1 MFLTNV
7 SFPINM
13 VESIE
18 SAIDKMDVSKFHYK
32 MLLLSAAGVFLDGY
46 DLFII
51 SVVLL
56 FLKPLWIYTLPP
68 YEQSIALGLVASSA
82 LMGMFVGAL
91 TLGHYTDRMGRK
103 TMYVIDLIFFVVFAG
118 ISALSQN
125 IWELILFRFLLGIG
139 IGADYPISST
149 YISEFAPAS
158 KRGKFISS
166 TFTFWG
172 IGALTAAI
180 VGYILAQLGPDSWRY
195 MLLSGVIPAVVVIL
209 LRTKM
214 PESPRWLISQGKVKE
229 AVNVLKSLNADVDEN
244 KILKVKR
251 EKTRIKDLL
260 SPIYIRRT
268 LFAWIPWFFMDIA
281 VYGIGI
287 FQPTILRAMG
297 FKTDIDAILGTAI
310 LDLFGVIG
318 FIVAILLIDRV
329 GRLKLQIIGFLGM
342 GLSLLFLGFITP
354 VEPLI
359 LIILFA
365 IFQLSENSGP
375 NTTTWVIATELFP
388 TRLRATAQGSSA
400 AISRLGAITGVFLLP
415 LLQTLFGLSVT
426 LFFVS
431 LAAFAGLIVTI
442 LLGEETRALSLEEA
456 STVFREF
463 SNYIKQ
469 LSTNVKTA
477 ATAFYEMVIDFDK
490 REEKQKFIKDLE
502 HLNDKIVSD
511 IFSKLNRKF
520 PSPIDTLDLVSIIK
534 GLDNIIDAIESASKK
549 IIIYGINESTCE
561 LVALAEINLK
571 AVSQLYDA
579 LNEILAIRLGEYGE
593 ILEKCEDIHR
603 LENYADDIVDNVL
616 REIVKKNDTNEL
628 IKFKEIYE
636 SCEKITDMCDDVA
649 DIIRSLIIKYS

>member
-18 SAIDKMDVSKFHYK
+18 SAIDKMEVSIFHYK

-56 FLKPLWIYTLPP
+56 FVKPLWVYTLPP
-68 YEQSIALGLVASSA
+68 LEQSIALGLVASSA

-172 IGALTAAI
+172 IGAFTAAI

-195 MLLSGVIPAVVVIL
+195 MLLSGVIPAIVVIL

-214 PESPRWLISQGKVKE
+214 PESPRWLISQGKIKE
-229 AVNVLKSLNADVDEN
+229 AINVLKSLNANVDEN

-287 FQPTILRAMG
+287 FQPTILRVMG

-318 FIVAILLIDRV
+318 FIIAILLIDRV
-329 GRLKLQIIGFLGM
+329 GRLKLQILGFLGM
-342 GLSLLFLGFITP
+342 GLSLLILGLINP

-359 LIILFA
+359 LILLFA

-415 LLQTLFGLSVT
+415 LLQSLFGLSIT

-431 LAAFAGLIVTI
+431 LAAFAGLTVTI

-469 LSTNVKTA
+469 LGTNVKSA
-477 ATAFYEMVIDFDK
+477 ATAFYEMVIEFDN
-490 REEKQKFIKDLE
+490 REEKQKYIKELE

-534 GLDNIIDAIESASKK
+534 GLDNIIDAIEAASKK
-549 IIIYGINESTCE
+549 IIIYGIKESTSE

-579 LNEILAIRLGEYGE
+579 LNEILAIRLGEYGD
-593 ILEKCEDIHR
+593 ILERCEDIHK

-616 REIVKKNDTNEL
+616 REIVKKNDTNAL

>member
-1 MFLTNV
+1 MFLTDV
-7 SFPINM
+7 SFSKIM
-13 VESIE
+13 EGSIE
-18 SAIDKMDVSKFHYK
+18 SSIDKMKVTKFHYK

-51 SVVLL
+51 SIVLL
-56 FLKPLWIYTLPP
+56 FVEPLWVYTLPLLS
-68 YEQSIALGLVASSA
+68 QSIATGLLAASA

-91 TLGHYTDRMGRK
+91 TLGHYTDKMGRK

-118 ISALSQN
+118 LSAFSQN

-149 YISEFAPAS
+149 YISEFAPANA
-158 KRGKFISS
+158 RGKLISS

-172 IGALTAAI
+172 IGALTAAL
-180 VGYILAQLGPDSWRY
+180 VGYILAPLGPDSWRY
-195 MLLSGVIPAVVVIL
+195 MLLSGVVPAVIVIL
-209 LRTKM
+209 LRTRM

-229 AVNVLKSLNADVDEN
+229 AVQVLKSLNADVNEN
-244 KILKVKR
+244 AIEKVKK
-251 EKTRIKDLL
+251 EKTKIKDLL

-281 VYGIGI
+281 VYGIGM
-287 FQPTILRAMG
+287 FQPTILKSLG
-297 FKTDIDAILGTAI
+297 FKTNLDAIVGTAI
-310 LDLFGVIG
+310 LDSFGVLG
-318 FIVAILLIDRV
+318 FILAIMFIDKV
-329 GRLKLQIIGFLGM
+329 GRLKLQVIGFLGM
-342 GLSLLFLGFITP
+342 ALSLLVLGFISPIGST
-354 VEPLI
+354 VL
-359 LIILFA
+359 LILFA
-365 IFQLSENSGP
+365 IFQLSENAGP

-400 AISRLGAITGVFLLP
+400 AISRLGAITGVFFLP
-415 LLQTLFGLSVT
+415 IIKDLFGLNVT
-426 LFFVS
+426 MIFVS
-431 LAAFAGLIVTI
+431 MAAFAGLLIT
-442 LLGEETRALSLEEA
+442 LLIGEETRALSLEEA

-463 SNYIKQ
+463 SNYIKE
-469 LSTNVKTA
+469 LGTNVKNA
-477 ATAFYEMVIDFDK
+477 ATSFYEMVIKFEK
-490 REEKQKFIKDLE
+490 REEKQKEIKDLE

-520 PSPIDTLDLVSIIK
+520 PSPIDTLDLVAIIK
-534 GLDNIIDAIESASKK
+534 GLDNIIDTIESASKK
-549 IIIYGINESTCE
+549 IVIYSINESTTE

-571 AVSQLYDA
+571 AVTELYDA
-579 LNEILAIRLGEYGE
+579 LNEILAIRLGEYSE
-593 ILEKCEDIHR
+593 ILERCEDIHK

-616 REIVKKNDTNEL
+616 TEIVKKNDPNEL

>member
-56 FLKPLWIYTLPP
+56 FVKPLWIYTLPP

-195 MLLSGVIPAVVVIL
+195 MLFSGVIPAVVVIL
-209 LRTKM
+209 LRTRM

-229 AVNVLKSLNADVDEN
+229 AVNVLKSLNADVDES

-318 FIVAILLIDRV
+318 FIIAILLIDKV

-342 GLSLLFLGFITP
+342 GLSLLILGLINP

-359 LIILFA
+359 LILLFA

-415 LLQTLFGLSVT
+415 LLQSLFGLSVT

-477 ATAFYEMVIDFDK
+477 AKAFYEMVMDFDK
-490 REEKQKFIKDLE
+490 REEKQRFIKDLE

-549 IIIYGINESTCE
+549 IIIYGIDESTSE

-579 LNEILAIRLGEYGE
+579 LNEILAIRLGEYGD
-593 ILEKCEDIHR
+593 ILERCEDIHR

-616 REIVKKNDTNEL
+616 REIVRKNDTNEL

>member
-1 MFLTNV
+1 
-7 SFPINM
+7 M

-18 SAIDKMDVSKFHYK
+18 SAIDKMEVSKFHYK

-51 SVVLL
+51 SIVLL
-56 FLKPLWIYTLPP
+56 FVKPLWVYTLPP
-68 YEQSIALGLVASSA
+68 FEQSIALGLVASSA

-172 IGALTAAI
+172 IGALTAAL

-195 MLLSGVIPAVVVIL
+195 MLLSGVIPAVIVIL

-229 AVNVLKSLNADVDEN
+229 AVNVLKSLNANVDEN

-318 FIVAILLIDRV
+318 FIIAILLIDSV
-329 GRLKLQIIGFLGM
+329 GRLKLQIAGFLGM
-342 GLSLLFLGFITP
+342 GLSLLILGLINP

-415 LLQTLFGLSVT
+415 LLQSLFGLSVT

-431 LAAFAGLIVTI
+431 IAAFAGLIVTI

-469 LSTNVKTA
+469 LGTNVKTA
-477 ATAFYEMVIDFDK
+477 ATAFYEMVMDFDK

-549 IIIYGINESTCE
+549 IIIYGINESTSE

-579 LNEILAIRLGEYGE
+579 LNEILAIRLGEYGD
-593 ILEKCEDIHR
+593 ILERCEDIHR

-616 REIVKKNDTNEL
+616 REIVKKNDTGEL